1 MLYETTLVPAI
12 QILTALRGI
21 IKKAEAHATARKL
34 APETLIFARLYPDMY
49 HFTRQVQT
57 TADFG
62 MKLAARL
69 TGRTPEKLDWT
80 EKSFADLTA
89 LVDRALDYIRATDA
103 TAVDAMGDKSV
114 TFNINE
120 RPVTMPTV
128 AYAHRFAMPNFYFH
142 ASMAY
147 AILREN
153 GVELGKVDF
162 IGGMHD

>member
-1 MLYETTLVPAI
+1 MLHETTLAPAV
-12 QILTALRGI
+12 QILNALKGI
-21 IKKAEAHATARKL
+21 LAKAEAHAVARKI
-34 APETLIFARLYPDMY
+34 APETLLFARLYPDMY

-69 TGRTPEKLDWT
+69 TGREPVKLDWS
-80 EKSFADLTA
+80 EKTFDDLKA
-89 LVDRALDYIRATDA
+89 LLQRAVDYVQATD
-103 TAVDAMGDKSV
+103 TAAVEAMADKTV
-114 TFNINE
+114 TFNIGE

-147 AILREN
+147 AVLREN
-153 GVELGKVDF
+153 GVDLGKVDF
-162 IGGMHD
+162 IGNMKD